1 MDFISSW
8 KNGFENTNFKMNSL
22 QNYFP
27 PQQREEKW
35 SYRSK
40 DIIGKGTLR
49 PINNVKAIEK
59 EDYLLNQLSQ

>member
-1 MDFISSW
+1 
-8 KNGFENTNFKMNSL
+8 MNSL
-22 QNYFP
+22 QNYFS
-27 PQQREEKW
+27 PQQCSEKW

-40 DIIGKGTLR
+40 DIIGKGTLS